1 VKVANCRLAE
11 VMAWYCTC
19 NPRSLTF
26 LYGSWSRILL
36 LLTFRLAIVRR
47 HEISTKDRERPE
59 LHQLRLWA
67 DRKNR
72 TSGRAHK
79 KDERIGAN
87 RSTCTWRDSFIMG
100 YAMTSQAKRR
110 PSFWR
115 FTEPTTVLGKGPKP
129 ISYRGLD

>member
-1 VKVANCRLAE
+1 
-11 VMAWYCTC
+11 MAWYGTC
-19 NPRSLTF
+19 NPRSLTY
-26 LYGSWSRILL
+26 LYGSWSRILP

-47 HEISTKDRERPE
+47 QEISTRDRERPE
-59 LHQLRLWA
+59 VHQLRSWA

-79 KDERIGAN
+79 KHERIGAN
-87 RSTCTWRDSFIMG
+87 RPACTWRDSFILG
-100 YAMTSQAKRR
+100 YATTSQAKGR